1 MTMTGLSLIS
11 GVPILAGLQDAA
23 ENPIPAHW
31 YMTMS
36 IVLFIIGVL
45 VIITRRNMIYILM
58 GVELILNAAS
68 LNFVAFGSYR
78 SGELLVQ
85 GTVMGIFIVVLAA
98 AEAAI
103 ALAIVLN
110 VFGLFQSIRPD
121 DPNLLRE

>member
-1 MTMTGLSLIS
+1 MIATSFFPGS
-11 GVPILAGLQDAA
+11 AGLAA
-23 ENPIPAHW
+23 LQTQAVNPIPAHW
-31 YMTMS
+31 YMLMS
-36 IVLFIIGVL
+36 LVLFIIGVL
-45 VIITRRNMIYILM
+45 VVVTRRNMIYILM

-78 SGELLVQ
+78 SSELLVQ
-85 GTVMGIFIVVLAA
+85 GTVISTFIIVLAA

-110 VFGLFQSIRPD
+110 VFGLFQSVRPD